1 VAVEVRLADVLQR
14 ESAVEASQAMEKEPG
29 EQQLPA
35 FTTASQN
42 VAVVAARLSTQPTT
56 PAYEGVKV

>member
-1 VAVEVRLADVLQR
+1 VEVRLADVLQR

-29 EQQLPA
+29 VAARL
-35 FTTASQN
+35 N
-42 VAVVAARLSTQPTT
+42 VAVVAAHLSTQSAT